1 MVYFYQL
8 RLLEIREGVFLL
20 ESCTSGKSDVLEKLL
35 NSVFPITKKSSLH
48 NLYFIEQMYFFGGTI
63 RLYFFIR

>member
-1 MVYFYQL
+1 MF
-8 RLLEIREGVFLL
+8 
-20 ESCTSGKSDVLEKLL
+20 LEKLL
-35 NSVFPITKKSSLH
+35 NSVFPIAKKSSLH

>member
-1 MVYFYQL
+1 M
-8 RLLEIREGVFLL
+8 

-35 NSVFPITKKSSLH
+35 NSVFPIAKKSSLH
-48 NLYFIEQMYFFGGTI
+48 NLYFIEQMYFFGDTIRLYLYFIEQMYFFGDTI